1 MNYFTNSM
9 PFAENMTS
17 FMSSLALYEPNY
29 KIEISPLM
37 GGLIFITCISG
48 LVFTYSS
55 RVDQVEKNKREEEV
69 RSLLVF
75 EAIRRSNEL
84 LEQQKG
90 LETLEYKKL
99 LIPRIDTLDERLA
112 KVADDLKVLYKICP
126 EMSQRKVTIGGR
138 GATWYVSSI
147 RYADTV
153 IIEYELVDIASSELL
168 ESSQVEYSC
177 LYMASTYGGAN
188 LQPDAEIIIPAGA
201 RMIVT
206 KASRFPRGLDRYGSI
221 DMTEEAKAM
230 LETKVLKFAP

>member
-1 MNYFTNSM
+1 MDYFANSM
-9 PFAENMTS
+9 PFAENMTT
-17 FMSSLALYEPNY
+17 FMNSLAFYEPNY
-29 KIEISPLM
+29 KVEISPFM
-37 GGLIFITCISG
+37 GGLLFITCISG

-55 RVDQVEKNKREEEV
+55 RVDQLEKNKREEEV

-90 LETLEYKKL
+90 LETLEYKNK

-112 KVADDLKVLYKICP
+112 KVADDLKILYKICP

-138 GATWYVSSI
+138 GATWYISSI

-153 IIEYELVDIASSELL
+153 IIEYDLVDIASSELL

-177 LYMASTYGGAN
+177 VYIPSAYGVAN
-188 LQPDAEIIIPAGA
+188 LQADAEIIIPAGA
-201 RMIVT
+201 KMIVT
-206 KASRFPRGLDRYGSI
+206 KAYRYPRGLDRYGSI
-221 DMTEEAKAM
+221 DMTEEAKAT